1 MAICE
6 KDGLKF
12 YLICGKEKMFE
23 NEIEGHTT
31 NYIKVESKK
40 KIEGAPVILK
50 VVPTEYKNGSLIC

>member
-1 MAICE
+1 MVQE
-6 KDGLKF
+6 KFAKQ
-12 YLICGKEKMFE
+12 YIGKEINVLFE
-23 NEIEGHTT
+23 NETEGHTT